1 VCIVIGAGIQGSCTA
16 YQLAKNQQKTLL
28 LEQVGYSMICRL
40 FMIHSNVYTNV
51 RKVPV
56 YLIKTEYSSKIVNQY

>member
-1 VCIVIGAGIQGSCTA
+1 MSSEVYDCIVIGAGIQGSCTA

-56 YLIKTEYSSKIVNQY
+56 LSYQDRILI